1 MQTRINDRKTSMD
14 KKQLRK
20 QIRERK
26 KEFSLSEKI
35 KLSEPIFEKIEKE
48 ELFKEAKVV
57 LLYYSMDDEV
67 YTHDFVEK
75 HYKTKTILLP
85 CVDGDDLILR
95 QYLGIESMKAG
106 EQFGILEPVGK
117 EFNDLEKIDLM
128 IIPGVAFDKEK
139 NRLGRGRGFYD
150 RLLKTVNATKIGV
163 CFDFQ
168 IVEQVPT
175 EDFDVKMDVV
185 ISTTN
190 IYK

>member
-26 KEFSLSEKI
+26 KEFSLPEKI
-35 KLSEPIFEKIEKE
+35 ELSRPVFEKIEKE

>member
-26 KEFSLSEKI
+26 KEFSLPEKI

-168 IVEQVPT
+168 VVEQVPT

>member
-48 ELFKEAKVV
+48 ELFKKAKVV

>member
-35 KLSEPIFEKIEKE
+35 ELSRPVFEKIEKE

-85 CVDGDDLILR
+85 CVDGYDLILR

>member
-26 KEFSLSEKI
+26 KEFSLPEKI
-35 KLSEPIFEKIEKE
+35 ELSISVFEKIEKE

-128 IIPGVAFDKEK
+128 IIPGVALDKEK

>member
-26 KEFSLSEKI
+26 KEFSLPEKI
-35 KLSEPIFEKIEKE
+35 ELSRPVFEKIEKE

-168 IVEQVPT
+168 VVEQVPT

-185 ISTTN
+185 ISTTY

>member
-20 QIRERK
+20 KIRERK

-35 KLSEPIFEKIEKE
+35 ELSRPVFEKIEKE

>member
-35 KLSEPIFEKIEKE
+35 ELSRPIFEKIEKE

-128 IIPGVAFDKEK
+128 IIPGVAFDEEK

-185 ISTTN
+185 ISTTY

>member
-35 KLSEPIFEKIEKE
+35 ELSRPVFEKIEKE

-168 IVEQVPT
+168 VVEQVPT

>member
-35 KLSEPIFEKIEKE
+35 ELSKPVFEKIEKE

>member
-35 KLSEPIFEKIEKE
+35 ELSRPIFEKIEKE

-128 IIPGVAFDKEK
+128 IIPGVAFDEEK

-168 IVEQVPT
+168 VVEQVPT

>member
-35 KLSEPIFEKIEKE
+35 ELSRPIFEKIEKE

-128 IIPGVAFDKEK
+128 IIPGVAFDEEK

-168 IVEQVPT
+168 VVEQVPT

-185 ISTTN
+185 ISTTY

>member
-35 KLSEPIFEKIEKE
+35 ELSRPIFEKIEKE

-168 IVEQVPT
+168 VVEQVPT

>member
-1 MQTRINDRKTSMD
+1 MD

-20 QIRERK
+20 QIREKK
-26 KEFSLSEKI
+26 KEFSLSEKRE
-35 KLSEPIFEKIEKE
+35 LSKPIFEKIKKEDFFEK
-48 ELFKEAKVV
+48 AKVI

-67 YTHDFVEK
+67 YTHDFVEEY
-75 HYKTKTILLP
+75 YKSKTILLP

-106 EQFGILEPVGK
+106 EQFGILEPIGK
-117 EFNDLEKIDLM
+117 EFLDLDKIDLM
-128 IIPGVAFDKEK
+128 IIPGVAFDKDK

-168 IVEQVPT
+168 VVEHVPT
-175 EDFDVKMDVV
+175 EAFDVKMDIVV
-185 ISTTN
+185 STTN
-190 IYK
+190 IYR

>member
-35 KLSEPIFEKIEKE
+35 ELSRPVFEKIEKE

-128 IIPGVAFDKEK
+128 IIPGVAFDEEK

>member
-26 KEFSLSEKI
+26 KEFSLPEKI
-35 KLSEPIFEKIEKE
+35 KLSKPIFEKIEKE

-106 EQFGILEPVGK
+106 EQFGILEPLGK

-168 IVEQVPT
+168 VVAQVPT

>member
-26 KEFSLSEKI
+26 KEFSLPEKI

-128 IIPGVAFDKEK
+128 IIPGVAFDEEK

-168 IVEQVPT
+168 VVEQVPT

>member
-26 KEFSLSEKI
+26 KEFSISEKI
-35 KLSEPIFEKIEKE
+35 ELSRPVFEKIEKE

-67 YTHDFVEK
+67 YTHNFVEK

-128 IIPGVAFDKEK
+128 IIPGVAFDEEK

>member
-35 KLSEPIFEKIEKE
+35 ELSKPIFEKIEKE
-48 ELFKEAKVV
+48 ELFKEAEVV

-106 EQFGILEPVGK
+106 EQFGILEPLGK

-185 ISTTN
+185 ISTTY

>member
-26 KEFSLSEKI
+26 KEISLSEKI
-35 KLSEPIFEKIEKE
+35 ELSKPIFEKIEKE

>member
-35 KLSEPIFEKIEKE
+35 ELSKPIFEKIEKE
-48 ELFKEAKVV
+48 ELFKKAKVV

-128 IIPGVAFDKEK
+128 IIPGVAFDEEK

-168 IVEQVPT
+168 VVEQVPT

>member
-35 KLSEPIFEKIEKE
+35 ELSKPIFEKIEKE
-48 ELFKEAKVV
+48 ELFKKAKVV

-128 IIPGVAFDKEK
+128 IIPGVAFDEEK

-168 IVEQVPT
+168 VVEHVPT
-175 EDFDVKMDVV
+175 EAFDVKMDIVV
-185 ISTTN
+185 STTN
-190 IYK
+190 IYR

>member
-26 KEFSLSEKI
+26 KEFSLPEKI
-35 KLSEPIFEKIEKE
+35 ELSRSVFEKIEKE

>member
-35 KLSEPIFEKIEKE
+35 ELSRPVFEKIEKE

>member
-1 MQTRINDRKTSMD
+1 MD

-20 QIRERK
+20 QIKERK
-26 KEFSLSEKI
+26 KEFSLPEKI
-35 KLSEPIFEKIEKE
+35 ELSKPIFEKIEKE
-48 ELFKEAKVV
+48 ELFKKAKVV

-106 EQFGILEPVGK
+106 EQFGILEPIGK
-117 EFNDLEKIDLM
+117 EFRDTDKIDLM

-168 IVEQVPT
+168 VVEQVPT

>member
-128 IIPGVAFDKEK
+128 IIPGVAFDEEK

>member
-1 MQTRINDRKTSMD
+1 MD

-26 KEFSLSEKI
+26 KEFSLPEKI
-35 KLSEPIFEKIEKE
+35 ELSRSVFEKIEKE

>member
-26 KEFSLSEKI
+26 KEFSLPEKI
-35 KLSEPIFEKIEKE
+35 ELSKPIFEKIEKE

-128 IIPGVAFDKEK
+128 IIPGVAFDEEK

-185 ISTTN
+185 ISTTY

>member
-26 KEFSLSEKI
+26 KEFSLPEKI
-35 KLSEPIFEKIEKE
+35 ELSRPVFEKIEKE

-128 IIPGVAFDKEK
+128 IIPGVAFDEEK

-185 ISTTN
+185 ISTTY

>member
-26 KEFSLSEKI
+26 KEFSLPEKI

-128 IIPGVAFDKEK
+128 IIPGVAFDEEK

>member
-26 KEFSLSEKI
+26 KEFSLPEKI
-35 KLSEPIFEKIEKE
+35 ELSRPVFEKIEKE

-185 ISTTN
+185 ISTTY

>member
-20 QIRERK
+20 QIKERK

-35 KLSEPIFEKIEKE
+35 ELSEPIFEKIEKE
-48 ELFKEAKVV
+48 ELFKKAKVV

-168 IVEQVPT
+168 VVEQVPT

>member
-35 KLSEPIFEKIEKE
+35 ELSRPVFEKIEKE
-48 ELFKEAKVV
+48 ELFREAKVV

-168 IVEQVPT
+168 VVEQVPT

>member
-26 KEFSLSEKI
+26 KEFSLPEKI
-35 KLSEPIFEKIEKE
+35 ELSRPVFEKIEKE

-106 EQFGILEPVGK
+106 KQFGILEPVGK

>member
-1 MQTRINDRKTSMD
+1 MQARINDRKTSMD

-48 ELFKEAKVV
+48 ELFKKAKVV

-168 IVEQVPT
+168 VVEQVPT

-185 ISTTN
+185 ISTTY

>member
-35 KLSEPIFEKIEKE
+35 ELSRPIFEKIEKE

-128 IIPGVAFDKEK
+128 IIPGVAFDEEK

>member
-35 KLSEPIFEKIEKE
+35 ELSRPVFEKIEKE

-128 IIPGVAFDKEK
+128 IIPGVAFDEEK

-168 IVEQVPT
+168 VVEQVPT

>member
-1 MQTRINDRKTSMD
+1 MQTGINDRKTSMD

-35 KLSEPIFEKIEKE
+35 ELSRPIFEKIEKE

-67 YTHDFVEK
+67 YTHDFVGK